1 VGLAVASASLAAAA
15 LVTTAREAR
24 AQDSER
30 EAHAEAEVTVRG
42 DAAADWTSHSDE
54 RDSARELTDAASLIE
69 PLPGVHVRRF
79 GADDSFATLSI
90 RGSSSSEVAVIL
102 AGVPLTGGAD
112 PTLDL
117 STLPLWPGAV
127 ARVHRSFAPAEL
139 GPGSLGGTLVLEP
152 PRPTAPEATD
162 VWAAVGSFG
171 EARTRVGNVSDV
183 GGGAR
188 VATAFSASRSTDDFT
203 YVAPFGSAP
212 ASAGSNGTTATLEN
226 AGHAAANALASL
238 ALPVRWGAASAGAL
252 TVTVL
257 AQARHQELPG
267 TVLGPTPFAHLDSDR
282 ELASAEL
289 TGPLGPGAWGLR
301 GWGRRE
307 GTHLG
312 DVPGSASLGPTYA
325 AQAITA
331 AGGSFGWRGRASPGA
346 NIDTRVDASAERYDP
361 GLYVGTAA
369 PPGASRASVGGAVD
383 AEWRPVERL
392 VLAGSARLDAWSDAA
407 SDGTH
412 DSELRPTGHVGVEV
426 PLDWLTIA
434 THAGATARPPSFT
447 ERYGDRGAFIGDPS
461 LQPESAWTVDAGARG
476 SRRLGAV
483 HAGFELVGFATW
495 ADDLITFVP
504 TGAYGKAKATNIGRA
519 RLAGIEADAR
529 VAVGAV
535 EVRAAYTGLLTANE
549 GDAACTMVVGRCQR
563 PPLPGRPQHDLLAD
577 AVQHF
582 GPASVRVGVDA
593 VTGIVTDLSGSTE
606 VPPRVFVSAGA
617 RLDVTRGVRLAVDV
631 RNLFDVRTGT
641 YQGLTGPVRE
651 PVGDSYDYPLPGRSV
666 LFSARFSEPGLVSP

>member
-1 VGLAVASASLAAAA
+1 VRASFAVAMARLAAAVLLA
-15 LVTTAREAR
+15 IAGEAR
-24 AQDSER
+24 AQDGER
-30 EAHAEAEVTVRG
+30 AARTEDEVTVRG
-42 DAAADWTSHSDE
+42 DAAGGWASHADE

-90 RGSSSSEVAVIL
+90 RGSSSSEVAVFL

-112 PTLDL
+112 PSLDL

-127 ARVHRSFAPAEL
+127 ARVHRSFAPAVL

-171 EARTRVGNVSDV
+171 EARMRVGNVSDL
-183 GGGAR
+183 GGGTR
-188 VATAFSASRSTDDFT
+188 VATAVSASRSTDGFP
-203 YVAPFGSAP
+203 YVAPFGAAP
-212 ASAGSNGTTATLEN
+212 ASAGRDGTPATFEN

-238 ALPVRWGAASAGAL
+238 ALPVRWSAASAGAL

-257 AQARHQELPG
+257 AQARHQEVPG
-267 TVLGPTPFAHLDSDR
+267 TLEGPTTFAHLDSDR

-289 TGPLGPGAWGLR
+289 TGRLGPGAWGLR

-312 DVPGSASLGPTYA
+312 DPHDFASLGLTYA
-325 AQAITA
+325 AQTITA
-331 AGGSFGWRGRASPGA
+331 AGGSFGWRGRAAPGTTL
-346 NIDTRVDASAERYDP
+346 DTRVDGSAERYDP
-361 GLYVGTAA
+361 GLYIGTAA
-369 PPGASRASVGGAVD
+369 PPGANRASVGGAVD
-383 AEWRPVERL
+383 AEWRPVEPL
-392 VLAGSARLDAWSDAA
+392 VIAGSARLDAWSDAA

-426 PLDWLTIA
+426 PLDGLTIA

-461 LQPESAWTVDAGARG
+461 LRPESAWTVDAGARA
-476 SRRLGAV
+476 SRRLGAARV
-483 HAGFELVGFATW
+483 GLELVAFATW

-519 RLAGIEADAR
+519 RLAGVEADAR
-529 VAVGAV
+529 AAVGPI
-535 EVRAAYTGLLTANE
+535 ELRASYTGLLTANE
-549 GDAACTMVVGRCQR
+549 AACTEVVDSCPR
-563 PPLPGRPQHDLLAD
+563 PPLPGRPEHDLVVD
-577 AVQHF
+577 AVGHV
-582 GPASVRVGVDA
+582 GPASLRAGVDA
-593 VTGIVTDLSGSTE
+593 VTGIVTDLTGATE
-606 VPPRVFVSAGA
+606 VPPRVLVSAGA
-617 RLDVTRGVRLAVDV
+617 RLDVTRGIRLAVDV
-631 RNLFDVRTGT
+631 RNLFDVRTGI
-641 YQGLTGPVRE
+641 YRGLTGPVRE
-651 PVGDSYDYPLPGRSV
+651 PIGDSYDYPLPGRSV
-666 LFSARFSEPGLVSP
+666 LVSARFSEPGSVSP